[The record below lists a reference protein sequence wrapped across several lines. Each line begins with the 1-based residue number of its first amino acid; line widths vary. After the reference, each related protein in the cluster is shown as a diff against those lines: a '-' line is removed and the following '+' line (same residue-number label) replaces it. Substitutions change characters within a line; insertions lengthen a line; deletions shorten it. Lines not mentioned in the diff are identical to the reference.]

1 MKKIYLII
9 LVILLTGCTNYND
22 ISNIAVVSSIGIS
35 VNGNNYNVY
44 VKVLSSNQENE
55 ENIYIKT
62 CTSLDECFNE
72 LSTELMKRLYL
83 THMDLLILSNNLAKK
98 NYNEIFNFFLN
109 EKSSRGS
116 FTTIIVEHIDS
127 KILQANTSD
136 IKNILSLSLSTNGIT
151 SEVTLTDIIKD
162 ILNFNIS
169 YVPFIETQNEITVK
183 GYKTIYDENKI
194 LTNEESLAI
203 NIIKNNIKTF
213 QIIIDKNIYKLEQCY
228 TTNKIHTKDIEINFY
243 CKYYGNN
250 EGDKENIENYLTK
263 IIKAFTQ
270 NNKNN
275 YFDYLLYKY
284 KNFETNNMEYR
295 VNVSIDYKPNIGG
308 DIFE

>member
-9 LVILLTGCTNYND
+9 LIIFLTGCTNYND

-55 ENIYIKT
+55 ENIYTKT
-62 CTSLDECFNE
+62 CTTIDECFNN

-83 THMDLLILSNNLAKK
+83 THMDLLILSNNLAKD
-98 NYNEIFNFFLN
+98 NYNQIFNFFLN

-116 FTTIIVEHIDS
+116 FTTIIVEHIDN
-127 KILQANTSD
+127 KILETNTTD
-136 IKNILSLSLSTNGIT
+136 IKNMLSLSLSTNGIT
-151 SEVTLTDIIKD
+151 TDITLTDIIKD
-162 ILNFNIS
+162 ILNYKIS
-169 YVPFIETQNEITVK
+169 YVPFIETQNTINVK

-213 QIIIDKNIYKLEQCY
+213 QITIDKNVYKYIKENDLY
-228 TTNKIHTKDIEINFY
+228 KDIS
-243 CKYYGNN
+243 
-250 EGDKENIENYLTK
+250 TS
-263 IIKAFTQ
+263 
-270 NNKNN
+270 
-275 YFDYLLYKY
+275 
-284 KNFETNNMEYR
+284 
-295 VNVSIDYKPNIGG
+295 V
-308 DIFE
+308 

>member
-9 LVILLTGCTNYND
+9 LIIFLTGCTNYND

-55 ENIYIKT
+55 ENIYTKT
-62 CTSLDECFNE
+62 CTTIDECFNN

-83 THMDLLILSNNLAKK
+83 THMDLLILSNNLAKD
-98 NYNEIFNFFLN
+98 NYNQIFNFFLN

-116 FTTIIVEHIDS
+116 FTTIIVEHIDN
-127 KILQANTSD
+127 KILETNTTD
-136 IKNILSLSLSTNGIT
+136 IKNMLSLSLSTNGIT
-151 SEVTLTDIIKD
+151 TDITLTDIIKD
-162 ILNFNIS
+162 ILNCKIS
-169 YVPFIETQNEITVK
+169 YVPFIETQNTINVK

-213 QIIIDKNIYKLEQCY
+213 QITIDKNVYKLEQCY
-228 TTNKIHTKDIEINFY
+228 TINKVHNDNIEINFY

-250 EGDKENIENYLTK
+250 KSDKNNIENYLTK
-263 IIKAFTQ
+263 IITSFTQ

-275 YFDYLLYKY
+275 YFEYLLYKY
-284 KNFETNNMEYR
+284 GRNNNNIKYN
-295 VNVSIDYKPNIGG
+295 VNINIDYKPNIGG
-308 DIFE
+308 EIFE